1 MDMTQTLLHPAL
13 QILLQYDRKN
23 TTELYKTLCA
33 FLDNEKNY
41 LETAKALHVHR
52 NTLKYRLG
60 RIAELTGIS
69 LDNEQELKYL
79 RLSFWLY

>member
-1 MDMTQTLLHPAL
+1 MDITQTLLHPAL

-23 TTELYKTLCA
+23 TTELYKTLCS
-33 FLDNEKNY
+33 FMDNEKNY